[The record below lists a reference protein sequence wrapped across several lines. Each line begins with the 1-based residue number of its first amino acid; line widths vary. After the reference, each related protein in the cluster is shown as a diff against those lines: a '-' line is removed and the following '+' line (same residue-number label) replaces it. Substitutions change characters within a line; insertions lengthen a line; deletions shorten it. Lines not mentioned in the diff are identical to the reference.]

1 MDTSDPEISFDQ
13 DGRCNHCKNYDI
25 LYNSKVFLQDKQN
38 RELQDTIDRIKKDGK
53 KRQYD
58 CVIGVS
64 GGIDS
69 TYVAYL
75 VKKLG
80 LRPIAVH
87 LDNGWDS
94 ELAISNIENVLER
107 LGIELDTYIIDWEEF
122 KDLQLSFLKASTPD
136 AEIPTDHAIVSLLYR
151 SAIKYNI
158 RYIILGLNI
167 ASEAILPK
175 RWSSGHGDW
184 RYIYRIHKKFGKL
197 KLRTFPHYN
206 LLAKFFY
213 KYINRLTIINILDY
227 INYNKKEAMK
237 LAADELSWRDYGGK
251 HCESIYTR
259 FSQSYILP
267 KKFGYDK
274 RRAHLSSLICS
285 GQLDREKALQELA
298 MKPYS
303 SDKEENYDKEYV
315 LKKLELS
322 QEEFEKIMKLPHK
335 KFADYPSYTNA
346 ALYKFFRLFKR
357 KFIKTSFRLS

>member
-1 MDTSDPEISFDQ
+1 MDTSDPDINFDQ
-13 DGRCNHCKNYDI
+13 NGICNHCKGYDL
-25 LYNSKVFLQDKQN
+25 LYNSKFFPFQRQSQKLKEIVDK
-38 RELQDTIDRIKKDGK
+38 IKKDGK
-53 KRQYD
+53 AKKYD

-75 VKKLG
+75 VKNLG

-94 ELAISNIENVLER
+94 ELALSNIENTLER
-107 LGIELDTYIIDWEEF
+107 LGIELDTYIINWEEF

-158 RYIILGLNI
+158 KYIILGLNI
-167 ASEAILPK
+167 ASEAILPW

-184 RYIYRIHKKFGKL
+184 KYIYSIHKKFGKL

-206 LLAKFFY
+206 LLNKFFY
-213 KYINRLTIINILDY
+213 KSIKRLTIINILDY
-227 INYNKKEAMK
+227 INYNRKDAIK
-237 LAADELSWRDYGGK
+237 LLEDELSWRDYGDK

-259 FSQSYILP
+259 FFQSYILP
-267 KKFGYDK
+267 KKFGFDK

-285 GQLDREKALQELA
+285 GQLDREEALQEIAL
-298 MKPYS
+298 KPYS
-303 SDKEENYDKEYV
+303 SEKEENYDKEYV
-315 LKKLELS
+315 LKKLGLI
-322 QEEFEKIMKLPHK
+322 QEEFEKIMKLTHK
-335 KFADYPSYTNA
+335 RFNDYPSYTNS
-346 ALYKFFRLFKR
+346 ALYKFLRFLKR
-357 KFIKTSFRLS
+357 KFIKTSLGPS